1 LFPRRSG
8 LENGSALISYRTRP
22 IAAPVDDTEESERSA
37 SVGVQLMRLIRRDVN
52 RVKGCDPMLIRADAY
67 PATPAHPDYDMA
79 MPMALE
85 AREAAGREFEIAQ
98 LESDRLAVLSNDH
111 LARGAGEITAAMSA

>member
-1 LFPRRSG
+1 
-8 LENGSALISYRTRP
+8 
-22 IAAPVDDTEESERSA
+22 
-37 SVGVQLMRLIRRDVN
+37 
-52 RVKGCDPMLIRADAY
+52 
-67 PATPAHPDYDMA
+67 MA